1 MSSLGNLHIGGA
13 QCPEEGNKDGEE
25 TEHYT
30 TADSHRNTRVKLQ
43 KTESEG
49 P

>member
-1 MSSLGNLHIGGA
+1 MSSLGELHKGGA
-13 QCPEEGNKDGEE
+13 QCPEEGHKDGEE

-30 TADSHRNTRVKLQ
+30 TVDSHRNTWVKLQ
-43 KTESEG
+43 KTGSEG